1 MKRLLCLVCC
11 FCWLSVIVYGSK
23 KISTFYLAELKCE
36 NLIDPLGI
44 DNVTPHFSWKL
55 KGDGWKG
62 GQTYYEIQVASDS
75 ILLVQD
81 KADLWNTRKLKSKTS
96 VMVPYRGK
104 TLTSR
109 SLCYWRVRVW
119 DVKKQASSWSPV
131 ARFGVGILD
140 QSQMKGE
147 YIGASVEGGKICA
160 PILRKKVKLTQGE
173 TSFLHVNTL
182 GYHEIYV
189 NGKKVGKDVL
199 TPAVSHLSKRSLIV
213 TYDVTP
219 YLREGENDLLIWLGQ
234 GWYKTT
240 TFGAAYEGPLVKAEL
255 DVLRNGKWEVVTKTD
270 GLWYGCESG
279 YSDTGTWR
287 ALQFGGERVD
297 GRILPRDLSTQALDK
312 MKWTPVVKVN
322 VPDHIA
328 SPQMCEI
335 NKIHQILQ
343 AVSVKK
349 LGESLWLV
357 DMGKVQTGWFEMQM
371 PILPAGHEVIME
383 YSDNLTKDGEFDKQG
398 ESDIYISGGKQG
410 EYFRNKFNH
419 HAFRYVRISN
429 LPQEPETGAMKSLQ
443 IYGDY
448 KQTATFE
455 CSDADLNAI
464 HNMIQYT
471 MKCLTFSGYM
481 VDCPHLERAGYGG
494 DGNSSTMSL
503 QTMYDVAPTFTNWI
517 QTWGDS
523 MREGGSLAHVGPN
536 PGAGGGGPYWCG
548 FIVQAP
554 WRTYVNYNDPRLIK
568 NYYPKMKEWF
578 SYVDK
583 YTVDGLLKRWPDTQY
598 RDWFLGDWLA
608 PIGVDAG
615 AQSSIDLV
623 NNCFIS
629 ECLGTMEKIA
639 LMLGEKEEAEKFAM
653 RRKNLNELIHQK
665 FYHPGKG
672 IYSTGSQLD
681 MCYPMLVGAVPDSLY
696 DDVKRKM
703 MTDTEKQHKGHIAV
717 GLVGV
722 PILTEWAI
730 RNREVDFLYQM
741 LKKRDYPGYLYMIDN
756 GATATWEYWSG
767 ERSRVHNCYNG
778 IGTWFYQ
785 AIGGL
790 RIDESVPGYQ
800 HVFID
805 PQIPKGLT
813 WAKMAKD
820 TPYGVI
826 AVDWELTDNIMDL
839 QVDIPVGVTAT
850 LCIPDEAVSCMMDGK
865 NIRIEKKM
873 IQLKAGNFKYYIYM
887 K

>member
-1 MKRLLCLVCC
+1 
-11 FCWLSVIVYGSK
+11 VIVYGNK
-23 KISTFYLAELKCE
+23 KTPSFYLAELKCE

-75 ILLVQD
+75 VLLAQG
-81 KADLWNTRKLKSKTS
+81 KADLWNTGKLKSDAS
-96 VMVPYRGK
+96 VMVPYQGK

-119 DVKKQASSWSPV
+119 DSKKQVSPWSPV

-140 QSQMKGE
+140 KSQMQGD
-147 YIGASVEGGKICA
+147 YIGSSAEGGKICA
-160 PILRKKVKLTQGE
+160 PILRKKVRLTRGE
-173 TSFLHVNTL
+173 IAFLHVNTL

-189 NGKKVGKDVL
+189 NGRKVGEDVL
-199 TPAVSHLSKRSLIV
+199 TPAVSHLTKRSLIV
-213 TYDVTP
+213 TYDITP

-255 DVLRNGKWEVVTKTD
+255 DVLKNGRWEAVAKTD
-270 GLWYGCESG
+270 HTWTGRESG

-297 GRILPRDLSTQALDK
+297 GRILLRDLSSEALDK
-312 MKWTPVVKVN
+312 MKWTPVVIVK
-322 VPDHIA
+322 VPDHIT
-328 SPQMCEI
+328 SPQMCEV

-349 LGESLWLV
+349 LGEGMWLV

-371 PILPAGHEVIME
+371 PILPSGHEVTME

-398 ESDIYISGGKQG
+398 ESDIYVSGGTQG

-429 LPQEPETGAMKSLQ
+429 LPQKPETEWMKSLQ

-448 KQTATFE
+448 KQATTFE

-503 QTMYDVAPTFTNWI
+503 QTMYDVAPTFENWI

-523 MREGGSLAHVGPN
+523 MREGGSLPHVGPN

-548 FIVQAP
+548 FFVQAP
-554 WRTYVNYNDPRLIK
+554 WRTYINYNDPRLIEK
-568 NYYPKMKEWF
+568 YYSQMKEWF
-578 SYVDK
+578 KYVDK
-583 YTVDGLLKRWPDTQY
+583 YTVDGLLKRWPDTKY
-598 RDWFLGDWLA
+598 RDWYLGDWLA
-608 PIGVDAG
+608 PMGVDAG
-615 AQSSIDLV
+615 NQASVDLV
-623 NNCFIS
+623 SNCFIS
-629 ECLGTMEKIA
+629 ECLGTMYNTA
-639 LMLGEKEEAEKFAM
+639 LKLGKKEEAEEFAL
-653 RRKNLNELIHQK
+653 RREKLNKLIHLT
-665 FYHPGKG
+665 FYRADEG

-681 MCYPMLVGAVPDSLY
+681 MCYPMLVGVVPDSLY
-696 DDVKRKM
+696 NKVKDNM
-703 MTDTEKQHKGHIAV
+703 IAITEEKHKGHIAV

-730 RNREVDFLYQM
+730 QNKKVDFFYQM
-741 LKKRDYPGYLYMIDN
+741 LKKRDYPGYLYMIDH

-785 AIGGL
+785 AVGGIRL
-790 RIDESVPGYQ
+790 DEAEPGYR
-800 HVFID
+800 HFYVD
-805 PQIPKGLT
+805 PQIPNGVT
-813 WAKMAKD
+813 WSKVTKES
-820 TPYGVI
+820 PYGTITINWNLKDDQLRLRLIV
-826 AVDWELTDNIMDL
+826 
-839 QVDIPVGVTAT
+839 PVGTTAT
-850 LCIPDEAVSCMMDGK
+850 VCIPDNAVSCKMNK
-865 NIRIEKKM
+865 KKVSVKKQTVAIEAGDYDFVFGLKK
-873 IQLKAGNFKYYIYM
+873 L
-887 K
+887 